1 MLPIASMFPS
11 VKLFV
16 IVSRT
21 TCPASLR
28 GSVSGQKDGQSDQT
42 RANTGRE
49 ARRKMGLTEIGTI
62 AEKITGGKTMDF
74 SAWSPSHLIIAAITI
89 ATIIAHVTYLFS
101 RLKATIERLCD
112 RLDDTNHRIQ
122 SVDKRIDETN
132 QQVAD
137 VRQEL
142 HQLNQNH
149 IEHLNRHHSQ

>member
-1 MLPIASMFPS
+1 
-11 VKLFV
+11 
-16 IVSRT
+16 
-21 TCPASLR
+21 
-28 GSVSGQKDGQSDQT
+28 
-42 RANTGRE
+42 
-49 ARRKMGLTEIGTI
+49 
-62 AEKITGGKTMDF
+62 MDF
-74 SAWSPSHLIIAAITI
+74 SPWSPSHLIIAAITI

-132 QQVAD
+132 QQVAY

-149 IEHLNRHHSQ
+149 IEHLNRHDSQQGGKQNATPVPVRSDLTDKRKSRYLFLDSGFTVKKRQGIEPHRPDIFTNRSYQLQPAREELNSPWILE

>member
-1 MLPIASMFPS
+1 
-11 VKLFV
+11 
-16 IVSRT
+16 
-21 TCPASLR
+21 
-28 GSVSGQKDGQSDQT
+28 
-42 RANTGRE
+42 
-49 ARRKMGLTEIGTI
+49 
-62 AEKITGGKTMDF
+62 MDF
-74 SAWSPSHLIIAAITI
+74 SPWSPSHLIIAAITI

-132 QQVAD
+132 QQVAY